1 MISLKWYLCSQTIL
15 FVCCFL
21 EYPRSYLSHFVF
33 CTFSYLYISAACTK
47 FILRYYIYNE
57 SNILVST
64 TSEGNK
70 MKIFV
75 SVTIYA
81 GNTRTKHRIGRIKN
95 ILTIG
100 RTSGQ
105 QRNQRRWALIIYRNR
120 TKANIGAEWTL
131 PQVRLETP
139 EFNWQW

>member
-1 MISLKWYLCSQTIL
+1 
-15 FVCCFL
+15 
-21 EYPRSYLSHFVF
+21 
-33 CTFSYLYISAACTK
+33 
-47 FILRYYIYNE
+47 
-57 SNILVST
+57 
-64 TSEGNK
+64 

-105 QRNQRRWALIIYRNR
+105 QRNQRR
-120 TKANIGAEWTL
+120 
-131 PQVRLETP
+131 
-139 EFNWQW
+139 